1 MKVKKFLDYF
11 LSYFR
16 RIYIF
21 ESKKNSNILTF
32 KNFKL
37 KKYSSLRQIKNNEL
51 IRFIKKQKK
60 TYRFKL
66 KQKLLVL
73 FYKKVFVCSGWIY
86 EGSFW
91 KITEINQQIEIKGKI
106 LLFDFFTLPKYRNK
120 GFYSKILLLIK
131 NIRTNKIFLIYCL
144 KNNTASKI
152 GILNSKFRLIK
163 QI

>member
-1 MKVKKFLDYF
+1 MD
-11 LSYFR
+11 
-16 RIYIF
+16 
-21 ESKKNSNILTF
+21 
-32 KNFKL
+32 
-37 KKYSSLRQIKNNEL
+37 
-51 IRFIKKQKK
+51 IR
-60 TYRFKL
+60 
-66 KQKLLVL
+66 
-73 FYKKVFVCSGWIY
+73 
-86 EGSFW
+86 GSFW

>member
-1 MKVKKFLDYF
+1 M
-11 LSYFR
+11 
-16 RIYIF
+16 
-21 ESKKNSNILTF
+21 
-32 KNFKL
+32 
-37 KKYSSLRQIKNNEL
+37 
-51 IRFIKKQKK
+51 
-60 TYRFKL
+60 
-66 KQKLLVL
+66 L

-131 NIRTNKIFLIYCL
+131 NMRTNKIFLIYCL